1 MENSKIISFIKS
13 LFGNDS
19 FIPLHVPFFGGN
31 EKKYVLECIDS
42 TYVSSVGPFVNQF
55 ESEIS
60 NYTGA
65 RHGVAIVNGT
75 SALHTA
81 LLACGVEAGDEVLTQ
96 SLTFVATANAI
107 TYCNAQPVF
116 IDVDKDTMGLSP
128 KALEAFLKEY
138 AIMRNGRCYNKTTD
152 KIIRACLP
160 MHTFGFPCRI
170 VEICEI
176 CAKFGIKVIE
186 DAAEALGSE
195 LNGQKIGTFGDVG
208 VFSFN
213 GNKVITAGGGGAIV
227 TNNEQI
233 AKESK
238 HLTTTGKVNHPF
250 EFHHDQVAF
259 NYRMPNINAAL
270 LCAQLEQLE
279 HFLSNKRKLAEQYKV
294 FFNQLDNKDELKLR
308 WEKEGT
314 KANFWLISL
323 EMKNKKARDHFLK
336 ETNENEIMT
345 RPIWQ
350 LMHKLPMFKDC
361 LKDKQEN
368 ALYLEERIVNIP
380 SSYRENG

>member
-1 MENSKIISFIKS
+1 M
-13 LFGNDS
+13 
-19 FIPLHVPFFGGN
+19 
-31 EKKYVLECIDS
+31 
-42 TYVSSVGPFVNQF
+42 
-55 ESEIS
+55 
-60 NYTGA
+60 
-65 RHGVAIVNGT
+65 
-75 SALHTA
+75 
-81 LLACGVEAGDEVLTQ
+81 TQ

-107 TYCNAQPVF
+107 TYCNAEPVF

-128 KALEAFLKEY
+128 KALEAFLKEF
-138 AIMRNGRCYNKTTD
+138 AIMRNGQCYNRATN

-170 VEICEI
+170 IEICEI

-233 AKESK
+233 AKKSK
-238 HLTTTGKVNHPF
+238 HSTTTGKVNHPF
-250 EFHHDQVAF
+250 EFYHDQVAF

-270 LCAQLEQLE
+270 LCAQLEQLK
-279 HFLSNKRKLAEQYKV
+279 HILSNKRKLAEQYKV
-294 FFNQLDNKDELKLR
+294 FFEQFDNKDELKLR
-308 WEKEGT
+308 WEKEDT

-323 EMKNKKARDHFLK
+323 EMKNKKTRDHFLK
-336 ETNENEIMT
+336 ETNENDIMT

-350 LMHKLPMFKDC
+350 LMHRLPMFKDC
-361 LKDKQEN
+361 FKDRQEN
-368 ALYLEERIVNIP
+368 AIYLEERIVNVP
-380 SSYRENG
+380 SSYRKNG

>member
-1 MENSKIISFIKS
+1 M
-13 LFGNDS
+13 FGTDS

-31 EKKYVLECIDS
+31 EKKYLLECIDS
-42 TYVSSVGPFVNQF
+42 TYVSSVGPFVDKF
-55 ESEIS
+55 ETEIS
-60 NYTGA
+60 KYTGA
-65 RHGVAIVNGT
+65 RHAVAVVNGT

-81 LLACGVEAGDEVLTQ
+81 LLACGVEAGEEVLTQ

-107 TYCNAQPVF
+107 TYCNAEPVF

-128 KALEAFLKEY
+128 EALEGFLKEY
-138 AIMRNGRCYNKTTD
+138 TIMRNGRCYNKTTD

-195 LNGQKIGTFGDVG
+195 LNGQKIGTFGDIG

-213 GNKVITAGGGGAIV
+213 GNKVITAGGGGALV
-227 TNNEQI
+227 TNNDQI

-238 HLTTTGKVNHPF
+238 HLTTTGKVNHPY
-250 EFHHDQVAF
+250 EFYHDQVAF

-279 HFLSNKRKLAEQYKV
+279 HFLSNKRKLAEKYKEY
-294 FFNQLDNKDELKLR
+294 FDQLDKRDELKLR
-308 WEKEGT
+308 WEKEGA

-336 ETNENEIMT
+336 ETNENEIMA

-350 LMHKLPMFKDC
+350 LMHKLPMFKEC
-361 LKDKQEN
+361 FKDSQEN
-368 ALYLEERIVNIP
+368 ALYLEERIVNVP
-380 SSYRENG
+380 SSYRKNG

>member
-1 MENSKIISFIKS
+1 
-13 LFGNDS
+13 
-19 FIPLHVPFFGGN
+19 LHTPFFGGN
-31 EKKYVLECIDS
+31 EKKYLLECIDS
-42 TYVSSVGPFVNQF
+42 TYVSSVGAFVNQF
-55 ESEIS
+55 ETDIS

-65 RHGVAIVNGT
+65 RHGVATVNGT
-75 SALHTA
+75 SALHAA
-81 LLACGVEAGDEVLTQ
+81 LIVCGVQENDEVLTQ

-107 TYCNAQPVF
+107 KYCNAEPVF

-128 KALEAFLKEY
+128 TALQSFLEEY
-138 AIMRNGRCYNKTTD
+138 SIMRNGRCYNKNTN

-170 VEICEI
+170 IEICEI

-186 DAAEALGSE
+186 DAAEAIGSE

-227 TNNEQI
+227 TNNEKI

-238 HLTTTGKVNHPF
+238 HLTTTGKINHPY
-250 EFHHDQVAF
+250 EFHHDRVAF

-279 HFLSNKRKLAEQYKV
+279 QFLINKRKLAEQYKT
-294 FFNQLDNKDELKLR
+294 FFDQLDEQERVKLR
-308 WEKEGT
+308 WEQKNT

-323 EMKNKKARDHFLK
+323 EMKNKKARDYFLK
-336 ETNENEIMT
+336 ETNEHEIMT

-350 LMHKLPMFKDC
+350 LMHKLPMFRDC
-361 LKDKQEN
+361 FKDKQEN
-368 ALYLEERIVNIP
+368 AQYLEERIVNIP
-380 SSYRENG
+380 SSYRKNG

>member
-1 MENSKIISFIKS
+1 M
-13 LFGNDS
+13 FGTDS

-31 EKKYVLECIDS
+31 EKKYLLECIDS
-42 TYVSSVGPFVNQF
+42 TYVSSVGPFVDKF
-55 ESEIS
+55 ETEIS
-60 NYTGA
+60 KYTGA
-65 RHGVAIVNGT
+65 RHAVAVVNGT

-81 LLACGVEAGDEVLTQ
+81 LLACGVEAGEEVLTQ

-107 TYCNAQPVF
+107 TYCNAEPVF

-128 KALEAFLKEY
+128 EALEGFLKEY
-138 AIMRNGRCYNKTTD
+138 TIMRNGRCYNKTTD

-195 LNGQKIGTFGDVG
+195 LNGQKIGTFGDIG

-213 GNKVITAGGGGAIV
+213 GNKVITAGGGGALV
-227 TNNEQI
+227 TNNDQI

-238 HLTTTGKVNHPF
+238 HLTTTGKVNHPY
-250 EFHHDQVAF
+250 EFYHDQVAF

-279 HFLSNKRKLAEQYKV
+279 HFLSNKRKLAEKYKEY
-294 FFNQLDNKDELKLR
+294 FDQLDKRDELKLR
-308 WEKEGT
+308 WEKEGA

-336 ETNENEIMT
+336 ETNENEIMA

-361 LKDKQEN
+361 FKDSQEN
-368 ALYLEERIVNIP
+368 ALYLEERIVNVP
-380 SSYRENG
+380 SSYRKNG